1 MKMSN
6 EVHADRFT
14 TLDAY
19 VAGFLTIKGF
29 VPDLVQEGP
38 RVVFSFPSSPKLLE
52 TLSQYNSGA
61 LVPAAQ
67 LALATKSLKSQIHSL
82 KMNKGMANGY
92 GLRFTR

>member
-1 MKMSN
+1 MRTGN
-6 EVHADRFT
+6 ELQAERFT

-19 VAGFLTIKGF
+19 ISGFLCIQGF
-29 VPDLVQEGP
+29 IPDLIQEGP

-52 TLSQYNSGA
+52 AISRYNAGA

-82 KMNKGMANGY
+82 KMNKGTMY
-92 GLRFTR
+92 DSRRSTP